1 MLVYSN
7 AHKHIH
13 YIQSHTPV
21 YASNRL
27 YALFFS
33 ILIANTMIIMLGLVR
48 FFLFHSHEK
57 NIVVRVSSVRLT
69 SGFRFRIWVMSGEL
83 NSDQRHQSHHLK
95 PRLACKPQS
104 FASFIPLLL
113 LLLSSS
119 SCSAAATALSLARVT
134 SDKTTSHGILCSPNI
149 CQLKIIPIR
158 SSVYTC
164 TDFTWWTVFFQRRD
178 KVIMKW

>member
-1 MLVYSN
+1 MLAYSN

-27 YALFFS
+27 YALLFS

-69 SGFRFRIWVMSGEL
+69 SGFRFKIWVVSGEL
-83 NSDQRHQSHHLK
+83 NSDQRHQSHHWK
-95 PRLACKPQS
+95 PRWH
-104 FASFIPLLL
+104 ASHSPLLFL
-113 LLLSSS
+113 YLYCCCCCCCRRLR
-119 SCSAAATALSLARVT
+119 ALPLQQFCPSHVQQVFT
-134 SDKTTSHGILCSPNI
+134 SQGILCSPNI
-149 CQLKIIPIR
+149 CQLKIIPIW

-164 TDFTWWTVFFQRRD
+164 TDFTWWTVFFQRQD